1 MFNCFPLN
9 LNYKCILATQQ
20 VHHSLGNLIKLCD
33 DALISE
39 NEEDFIS
46 LNKETVK
53 EIVTNLDN
61 AVTNLVNLANEKADA
76 SSSTKKSSENDM
88 DQQQQS
94 RSSLPDIP
102 LSKKEK
108 EELEH
113 SILIQNSHSS
123 ESILHDR
130 KFVERRAVNES
141 LSSKY
146 VFF

>member
-1 MFNCFPLN
+1 MKFS
-9 LNYKCILATQQ
+9 ATQQ

-39 NEEDFIS
+39 NEENFIA

-53 EIVTNLDN
+53 EIVTNLDT

-76 SSSTKKSSENDM
+76 SSSAKKSIDNDV
-88 DQQQQS
+88 DQQ
-94 RSSLPDIP
+94 RNSLPDIP

-108 EELEH
+108 AELEN
-113 SILIQNSHSS
+113 SMLIQNSHSS

-130 KFVERRAVNES
+130 EFYERFVI
-141 LSSKY
+141 
-146 VFF
+146 